1 MLPGGGNSSGGQD
14 WTDEALYRQ
23 NSDWVVSTSAPP
35 FELQYATG
43 PQAVQSPLQLAIT
56 SAEPELTPLRA
67 GGTGAY
73 PSFDHGR
80 SWSFDDEYQGN
91 LYGWPGAPPAP
102 SAFNVPSAQSV
113 GDPARVEDVHD
124 PSTRPLIGSLN
135 AFTGG
140 IGPDPGRQTAQPD
153 YASHTSFLPFPTID
167 EATESP
173 PAARTVT
180 RSHTVAQETP
190 SAAQAPQTASRKLT
204 RSQTL
209 SPSSAQASP
218 TRKRR
223 AGPRSPL
230 ARQPLPK
237 APFHPNEEEEARRI
251 HMASVSG
258 GGSLPSNA
266 SRRSRGANEQ
276 ENAGTEENLRIAESK
291 KRENL
296 GAGRTPGVLRTP
308 LSGDDSSEQ
317 FSLPPG
323 KGFPIQIGSELF
335 RLSGASIMSDCQR
348 PRSL

>member
-1 MLPGGGNSSGGQD
+1 MLPGDGNSSGRQG
-14 WTDEALYRQ
+14 WTDENLYRQ
-23 NSDWVVSTSAPP
+23 NSDWVVSTPP

-43 PQAVQSPLQLAIT
+43 LAV
-56 SAEPELTPLRA
+56 SAEPEVTPLRA
-67 GGTGAY
+67 GTTGAY

-80 SWSFDDEYQGN
+80 SWNFDDEYQGN
-91 LYGWPGAPPAP
+91 LYVWPGAPPVP
-102 SAFNVPSAQSV
+102 SAFSAPSAQSV
-113 GDPARVEDVHD
+113 RNPTRIKDVHD
-124 PSTRPLIGSLN
+124 EPSTRPLDGSLN
-135 AFTGG
+135 ALTGG

-153 YASHTSFLPFPTID
+153 FASHTSFPPFPTIG
-167 EATESP
+167 ETRESP
-173 PAARTVT
+173 PAASTVT

-190 SAAQAPQTASRKLT
+190 SAAQAPQTTSRKLT

-209 SPSSAQASP
+209 SPGSAQASP

-230 ARQPLPK
+230 TRQPLPK

-251 HMASVSG
+251 HMASISH
-258 GGSLPSNA
+258 GGSLMSNA
-266 SRRSRGANEQ
+266 SSRSRGANEQ
-276 ENAGTEENLRIAESK
+276 ENAGTEANLRIAESK
-291 KRENL
+291 TRENL

-335 RLSGASIMSDCQR
+335 RLSGASIMSDCR
-348 PRSL
+348 CPRSPLVFA